1 MNHQRGDDSM
11 STTHAPTRP
20 TWPSL
25 SPLQVMP
32 AAATVPRRRTPPLRA
47 LARFA
52 GLHRRA
58 GQPAGQRASDRR
70 PAWIDALECEANAMT
85 VAPGAAAP
93 DRRTR

>member
-1 MNHQRGDDSM
+1 M
-11 STTHAPTRP
+11 STSHAPVRP
-20 TWPSL
+20 TWPTHSA
-25 SPLQVMP
+25 PQAMP
-32 AAATVPRRRTPPLRA
+32 AAATAPRRRTLPLRA
-47 LARFA
+47 LARLA
-52 GLHRRA
+52 GLQRRA